1 LEGVVDAGQK
11 AGWEVGSAQVLI
23 GKVGM
28 KEVDGQEEREVGVSA
43 VH

>member
-1 LEGVVDAGQK
+1 MEGVVDAGQK
-11 AGWEVGSAQVLI
+11 TGWKVGLAQALI
-23 GKVGM
+23 GRVEM

>member
-11 AGWEVGSAQVLI
+11 TGWKVGSAQVLF

-28 KEVDGQEEREVGVSA
+28 EEVDGQGEREVGVSA